1 MKKLFLFLTIVTAC
15 FMIVNAATTFTVDG
29 FKYTIISED
38 ESTVEFGTDAKYG
51 NAKTN
56 VVVPATVEYGGKT
69 YTVIGIGQY
78 AFAPASGTTTKLL
91 TVELPNTIKY
101 IGKFAFRYCSN
112 LQNFQF
118 PQNLESIGSQAFDY
132 ALNIFGGT
140 VVLPESVRE
149 LSSGALTEGSTVFNN
164 LPIKKLVV
172 GKNVES
178 IGKSAAYADT
188 LIYNATYVSNSPVA
202 TSDYNALFT
211 VTKCLVLGDDV
222 CVIPQGFVL
231 LESAYDSDLII
242 PDNVKCIKEYSFK
255 INSRSV
261 IINNPIFG
269 ESLRIIEPKAF
280 CLNSPTVKG
289 TITCKSKYPPV
300 AYEEE
305 TAENPSFPK
314 NTVFDNC
321 SLVVP
326 VGTEKSYQLAD
337 FWRRFILNM
346 EEDEALGDYSDSQ
359 ISSES
364 FSFAQNGSV
373 IETQSATILP
383 LSIRNKYPVS
393 AIEFDMEIPTNIVL
407 CSPSLTTTDRT
418 EGASVNTSQGVD
430 GMIHVTIQA
439 NGTIA
444 AGKGA
449 ILYLNINAGKAGDYE
464 IKLKNV
470 KLTIGQEILLDDS
483 ELQFVANHK
492 KGDYNEDGDVDI
504 VDAQNLLD
512 YILGI

>member
-1 MKKLFLFLTIVTAC
+1 MKKIILLTVVAFC
-15 FMIVNAATTFTVDG
+15 VMVVNAATTFTVDG
-29 FKYTIISED
+29 YKYTVISED

-78 AFAPASGTTTKLL
+78 AFAPASGSTTKLL
-91 TVELPNTIKY
+91 TVEMPNTIKY
-101 IGKFAFRYCSN
+101 IGKYAFRYCSN

-118 PQNLESIGSQAFDY
+118 PQNLETIGEKAFDY

-149 LSSGALTEGSTVFNN
+149 LRYGALTGSSTNFNN

-178 IGKSAAYADT
+178 IGGDAAYVDT
-188 LIYNATYVSNSPVA
+188 LIYNAINVA
-202 TSDYNALFT
+202 SHGSVTNDHNALFT
-211 VTKCLVLGDDV
+211 VKNCLVLGEDV
-222 CVIPQGFVL
+222 CVIPQGFVIL
-231 LESAYDSDLII
+231 YNDYDSDLII
-242 PDNVKCIKEYSFK
+242 PDNVKCIKEYTFK
-255 INSRSV
+255 FESSSV

-280 CLNSPTVKG
+280 CVNSPTLKG

-300 AYEEE
+300 AYEAE

-314 NTVFDNC
+314 STVFDNC

-346 EEDEALGDYSDSQ
+346 EEDEELGDYSDSQ

-393 AIEFDMEIPTNIVL
+393 AIEFDMEIPTNIEL
-407 CSPSLTTTDRT
+407 CSPSLTTTERT
-418 EGASVNTSQGVD
+418 EGASVNTSQGSD
-430 GMIHVTIQA
+430 GMIHVTIQP

-449 ILYLNINAGKAGDYE
+449 ILNLNINAGKAGDYE

-470 KLTIGQEILLDDS
+470 KLTTGQEITLDDS

-492 KGDYNEDGDVDI
+492 KGDYNEDGDVDV
-504 VDAQNLLD
+504 VDAQSLLN
-512 YILGI
+512 YVLGI